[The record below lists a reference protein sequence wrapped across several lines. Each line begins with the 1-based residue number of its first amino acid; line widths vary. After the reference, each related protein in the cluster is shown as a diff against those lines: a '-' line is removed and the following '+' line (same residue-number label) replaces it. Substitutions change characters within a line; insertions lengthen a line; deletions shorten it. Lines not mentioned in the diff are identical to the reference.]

1 MVSGR
6 QSSERGRRRAV
17 DPTPPGASLRS
28 AFHRLRNRWFFM
40 APLAVVVLASGC
52 TVVVGGKAQP
62 APDLAPRPLAGST
75 ITRVLL
81 GHTTLSRIL
90 KQPMIVDHRFPSR
103 FGGPEALQADG
114 TSSPVDCLGVAG
126 MLEQSAYHSG
136 NVKGVAVQAWRH
148 AAVSAA
154 VTEVREGVVSLPTA
168 ADANALFAA
177 FSRQWQNCNGRTQ
190 PLSDNVFRL
199 TATID
204 QVRVAD
210 SVLGATI
217 WLALASSGKD
227 TDSIPAGRAVG
238 VQGNCLVEVEVDFF
252 NASRSSL
259 RGQGGIPTSAQ
270 DIAELMMDR
279 IGALGE
285 LTPR

>member
-6 QSSERGRRRAV
+6 QFAECGRRRAV
-17 DPTPPGASLRS
+17 NRTPREARLRS
-28 AFHRLRNRWFFM
+28 AFDRVRSRWFFT
-40 APLAVVVLASGC
+40 AALAAVMLTSGC
-52 TVVVGGKAQP
+52 TVTVGGKAQP
-62 APDLAPRPLAGST
+62 APDLAPRPLAGPT

-90 KQPMIVDHRFPSR
+90 KQPMIVDFGFPRR

-114 TSSPVDCLGVAG
+114 TASPVDCLGVAG

-136 NVKGVAVQAWRH
+136 NVKGVAIEAWRH

-168 ADANALFAA
+168 ADADALFAV
-177 FSRQWQNCNGRTQ
+177 FSQQWRNCNGRTQ

-199 TATID
+199 KAMID
-204 QVRVAD
+204 QVRVAN
-210 SVLGATI
+210 SVLGATV

-227 TDSIPAGRAVG
+227 ADSIPAGRAVG

-252 NASRSSL
+252 NASHSSL
-259 RGQGGIPTSAQ
+259 RGQGGIPDSAE
-270 DIAELMMDR
+270 DIAQMMMDR

-285 LTPR
+285 LTPH